1 MDNNQMPEWLASALG
16 IGGGLG
22 QSAGGLWNIFGH
34 QPNPADIANKSIGQ
48 IPGQTQQYY
57 SPYMQAGQGA
67 LGDLQNQN
75 KSLLSGGIQNQLGA
89 GYKES
94 PGYQFKLRQALGA
107 GNNAAAAGGTLGTPM
122 HQQQSMQLANDIA
135 SQDYND
141 YLKNQI
147 GLYGLGYGGEQG
159 INSQGFDA
167 SRGMADTLGNVL
179 SQQGAYGFMGQQ
191 GQNQRKSQGLSDL
204 FTGLGTT
211 GASIFGGPAAGSA
224 WSALMNV
231 FGGQGKG
238 A

>member
-1 MDNNQMPEWLASALG
+1 MDNNQMPDWLASALG

-22 QSAGGLWNIFGH
+22 QSAGGLYNLFGRYN
-34 QPNPADIANKSIGQ
+34 NPADAANKYISQ

-67 LGDLQNQN
+67 LSDLQNQN
-75 KSLLSGGIQNQLGA
+75 KDLLSGNVLNRLGE

-94 PGYQFKLRQALGA
+94 PGYKFKLQQALQA
-107 GNNAAAAGGTLGTPM
+107 GSNAAAAGGVLGTPM
-122 HQQQSMQLANDIA
+122 HQQGSMQLANDIA

-159 INSQGFDA
+159 INEQGFNA
-167 SRGMADTLGNVL
+167 NRGMADTLGNVL
-179 SQQGAYGFMGQQ
+179 SQQGTYGFMGQQ
-191 GQNQRKSQGLSDL
+191 GANQRKAQGMSDL
-204 FTGLGTT
+204 FSGLGTT
-211 GASIFGGPAAGSA
+211 GASIFGGPAAGAA
-224 WSALMNV
+224 WAALMNS